1 MGISV
6 KRKRILFVDD
16 DPEMRSLVQEYFDQE
31 GYLLTT
37 ADDGKAGLSMLSE
50 LEFDA
55 IITDLRMK
63 EMDGLAFLKAI
74 RQQDSLTPV
83 VLITAFGTIEA
94 AVEAIKEGAT
104 NFIPKPFK
112 MAALKTVLDSAIEH
126 KMILQENKL
135 LKAELSERYSFHNLL
150 GKSKEMQKVF
160 QLIKQVASSHS
171 NVLIQGESGTGKE
184 LVAKAIHH
192 NSTRSQFPFVA
203 INCSAVP
210 ETLLESELFG
220 YVKGAFTDAK
230 TTKQGLFETASGGT
244 LFLDEISS
252 MPMSIQAKLL
262 RVLQDN
268 EIRPLGSTVSRK
280 VDARIISA
288 TNRDLEELIEE
299 EIFREDLFYRLN
311 VITIPLPALR
321 DRRDDIP
328 ILAQHFLKQYAD
340 QNKKQINGFDQTAMS
355 YLMNAAWKGNV
366 RELENAIERAVVLS
380 NSNSITSAELLPATK
395 KVRKF
400 EFGENLVTLQE
411 IENRYIE
418 KVLNVVQGNVEKAA
432 KILGVSARTL
442 YRRGKS
448 DNRKKEEV

>member
-1 MGISV
+1 MGSSV

-31 GYLLTT
+31 GYLLSV
-37 ADDGKAGLSMLSE
+37 ANDGKAGLSQLGE

-74 RQQDSLTPV
+74 RQQDSLIPV

-112 MAALKTVLDSAIEH
+112 MGALKTILDNAIEH
-126 KMILQENKL
+126 KMILEENKL

-160 QLIKQVASSHS
+160 QLIRQVASSHS

-184 LVAKAIHH
+184 LVARAIHH
-192 NSTRSQFPFVA
+192 NSTRAQFPFVA

-280 VDARIISA
+280 VDVRIISA

-299 EIFREDLFYRLN
+299 VIFREDLFYRLN

-328 ILAQHFLKQYAD
+328 ILAQHFLKQYVE
-340 QNKKQINGFDQTAMS
+340 QNKKEINGFDQAAMS

-380 NSNSITSAELLPATK
+380 STNMITSAELLPVTK
-395 KVRKF
+395 KIRKF
-400 EFGENLVTLQE
+400 EFGDSLVTLQE
-411 IENRYIE
+411 IEDRYIE
-418 KVLNVVQGNVEKAA
+418 KVLNAVEGNVEKAA
-432 KILGVSARTL
+432 RILGVSARTL
-442 YRRGKS
+442 YRRSKAG
-448 DNRKKEEV
+448 NHKKEEV

>member
-1 MGISV
+1 M

-31 GYLLTT
+31 GYLLSV
-37 ADDGKAGLSMLSE
+37 ADDGKAGLAMLSE

-55 IITDLRMK
+55 IVTDLRMK
-63 EMDGLAFLKAI
+63 EMDGLAFLKQI
-74 RQQDSLTPV
+74 RQQDSLIPV

-112 MAALKTVLDSAIEH
+112 MAALKTVLDNAIEH
-126 KMILQENKL
+126 KRILEENKL
-135 LKAELSERYSFHNLL
+135 LKAELTERYSFHNLL
-150 GKSKEMQKVF
+150 GKSKEMQKVY
-160 QLIKQVASSHS
+160 QLIRQVASSHS

-192 NSTRSQFPFVA
+192 NSARSHFPFVA

-252 MPMSIQAKLL
+252 MPVSLQAKLL

-268 EIRPLGSTVSRK
+268 EIRPLGSTASRK

-288 TNRDLEELIEE
+288 TNR
-299 EIFREDLFYRLN
+299 
-311 VITIPLPALR
+311 
-321 DRRDDIP
+321 
-328 ILAQHFLKQYAD
+328 
-340 QNKKQINGFDQTAMS
+340 
-355 YLMNAAWKGNV
+355 
-366 RELENAIERAVVLS
+366 
-380 NSNSITSAELLPATK
+380 
-395 KVRKF
+395 
-400 EFGENLVTLQE
+400 
-411 IENRYIE
+411 
-418 KVLNVVQGNVEKAA
+418 
-432 KILGVSARTL
+432 
-442 YRRGKS
+442 
-448 DNRKKEEV
+448 

>member
-1 MGISV
+1 MASLM

-16 DPEMRSLVQEYFDQE
+16 DAEMRSLVQEYFDQE
-31 GYLLTT
+31 GYLFSV
-37 ADDGKAGLSMLSE
+37 ADDGKAGLAMLSE
-50 LEFDA
+50 LQFDA
-55 IITDLRMK
+55 IVTDLRMK
-63 EMDGLAFLKAI
+63 EMDGLAFLKQI
-74 RQQDSLTPV
+74 RQQDSLIPV

-112 MAALKTVLDSAIEH
+112 MTVLKTILDRAIEH
-126 KMILQENKL
+126 KTILEENKL
-135 LKAELSERYSFHNLL
+135 LKAELSERYSFDNLL
-150 GKSKEMQKVF
+150 GKSKEMQKVY
-160 QLIKQVASSHS
+160 QLIRQVASSHS

-192 NSTRSQFPFVA
+192 NSARSRSPFVA

-252 MPMSIQAKLL
+252 MPMSLQAKLL
-262 RVLQDN
+262 RVLQDG

-280 VDARIISA
+280 VDVRIICA
-288 TNRDLEELIEE
+288 TNQDLEELIEE
-299 EIFREDLFYRLN
+299 GTFREDLFYRLN
-311 VITIPLPALR
+311 VISIPLPALR
-321 DRRDDIP
+321 DRREDIP
-328 ILAQHFLKQYAD
+328 ILAQHFLKRYAD
-340 QNKKQINGFDQTAMS
+340 ENKKEIKGFDQAGMS

-380 NSNSITSAELLPATK
+380 NSNTITSTELLPVSK
-395 KVRKF
+395 KARKF
-400 EFGENLVTLQE
+400 EFGDNLTTLQE
-411 IENRYIE
+411 IEDRYIE
-418 KVLNVVQGNVEKAA
+418 KVLNAVEGNVEKAA
-432 KILGVSARTL
+432 RVLGVSARTL

-448 DNRKKEEV
+448 GDHKKEDV